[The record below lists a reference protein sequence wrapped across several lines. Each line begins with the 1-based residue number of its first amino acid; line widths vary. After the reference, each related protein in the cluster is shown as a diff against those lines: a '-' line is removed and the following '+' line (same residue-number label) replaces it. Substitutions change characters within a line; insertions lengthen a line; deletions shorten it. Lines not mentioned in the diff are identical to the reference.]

1 MIPRRL
7 RAPPSRS
14 DAFRQ
19 TASKA
24 ALVNR
29 ISTPKHPKRAW
40 YCDTKEPFTSVR
52 IRRRSGTVSGE
63 SVVIEGSRE
72 INSGMKLEKRQSDS
86 QIGGDFAH
94 PNLMRSTVSRWSRT
108 SAGLRFEVKNGSC
121 LDKSNDWDLK
131 FAVNPIDYIS
141 HSINETD
148 PCIRAYSR
156 LWLCVV

>member
-1 MIPRRL
+1 M
-7 RAPPSRS
+7 
-14 DAFRQ
+14 
-19 TASKA
+19 ASKA

-63 SVVIEGSRE
+63 SVVIEGSRD
-72 INSGMKLEKRQSDS
+72 INSGMKLGKRQSGS
-86 QIGGDFAH
+86 QIGGDSAH

-108 SAGLRFEVKNGSC
+108 SADLRFEVKNGSC

-131 FAVNPIDYIS
+131 FAVNPIDYIF
-141 HSINETD
+141 HSIMEQIHASEPTHAFSYALFDNSIKANKCSTEYEQN
-148 PCIRAYSR
+148 I
-156 LWLCVV
+156 